1 MAFRLAEVTLLFHE
15 QRESVM
21 PYAGITLSLVCI
33 AQCVTFDD
41 WANVSILL

>member
-1 MAFRLAEVTLLFHE
+1 MASRLAEVTLLFQE

-21 PYAGITLSLVCI
+21 PYAGKTLSLVCV
-33 AQCVTFDD
+33 AQCATFDD